1 MPQQL
6 YPNQEYFGQEQV
18 QYAKYDLPFSPPRE
32 PIHHLP
38 LQQEQFQSS
47 GNPNQQTSK
56 FQQQSDKQPISP
68 KLQFP
73 SSGTGDPLTLGLS
86 PSSPTYSFPKHEGS
100 GEALSRLQQKL
111 GTLDSILKNRNL
123 QTLEPLER
131 IDMFMSKRRL
141 TFLLQILYQWR
152 SVAKMRLNQ
161 TPGNRTSVSPLRTS
175 ASPYRQSQDR
185 PSREYFTFNENRN
198 R

>member
-32 PIHHLP
+32 P
-38 LQQEQFQSS
+38 LQQEQLQSS
-47 GNPNQQTSK
+47 SNPNQQTSK